1 MVYGVLSFFSV
12 CTNLSTSG
20 VLLVGAGVGG
30 GVFGVLFMGG
40 GVLRVS
46 AGVGSGVFGV
56 LFMGG
61 GVLRVSA
68 GVGSGV
74 FGDGRPP
81 DALVVPSWAAIFIA
95 AALSAGV
102 LRLAIAARSIFASG
116 DAPKTLV
123 PLFIGILISFTSS
136 WIYRLRSV
144 RWR

>member
-20 VLLVGAGVGG
+20 VLLVGAGVGRA
-30 GVFGVLFMGG
+30 VFGVLFMGG
-40 GVLRVS
+40 GVGRAV
-46 AGVGSGVFGV
+46 VGAVFGV

-61 GVLRVSA
+61 
-68 GVGSGV
+68 GV

-81 DALVVPSWAAIFIA
+81 DALVVPSCAAIFIA
-95 AALSAGV
+95 AAVLAGV
-102 LRLAIAARSIFASG
+102 LRLAIAARSIFAAG
-116 DAPKTLV
+116 EAPKTLV